1 MLDVRTVSHLVRK
14 DDTTSQG
21 RNETSW
27 GPNLVRPSADVHY
40 MPKYLM
46 DREKAMDKQ
55 GWHTMC

>member
-1 MLDVRTVSHLVRK
+1 MFEQSSHLVWK
-14 DDTTSQG
+14 DDTTSQ
-21 RNETSW
+21 